1 MKGVVAAGSKLT
13 MQAGL
18 EALRLGGNAVDAAIA
33 STVMAGV
40 AEPLLSGMGGAGI
53 ATVRFNGE
61 THFVDFF
68 ANMPGLQGETTD
80 PAQGFSGR
88 PWDGSWDSG
97 SA

>member
-1 MKGVVAAGSKLT
+1 MKGVVAAGSQLT
-13 MQAGL
+13 MEAGL

-33 STVMAGV
+33 STIMAGV

-68 ANMPGLQGETTD
+68 DSSVHIVSLQGPTLLIK
-80 PAQGFSGR
+80 
-88 PWDGSWDSG
+88 
-97 SA
+97 